1 MAERTAAENAAAG
14 PDVIGEGLT
23 SWSVSPCGRRV
34 QLGFED
40 VHGRRCRLD
49 LPFEA
54 VSALL
59 MTIPRILRAA
69 LRARGDRSAL
79 VVQPLAT
86 WRVERAAGTGNLIL
100 TLATPTGFDVTFA
113 VAPDQLEAMGE
124 AGSEPEPA
132 RQLLN

>member
-1 MAERTAAENAAAG
+1 MTEHAATG
-14 PDVIGEGLT
+14 RDVIGEGLT

-40 VHGRRCRLD
+40 VRGRRCRLD

-59 MTIPRILRAA
+59 IAIPRILRAA
-69 LRARGDRSAL
+69 LRAKGDRSAR

-86 WRVERAAGTGNLIL
+86 WSVERAAGTGNLIL
-100 TLATPTGFDVTFA
+100 TLATPTGFDVAFA
-113 VAPDQLEAMGE
+113 VAPDQLEAMSE
-124 AGSEPEPA
+124 AASATEVP
-132 RQLLN
+132 RRVLN

>member
-1 MAERTAAENAAAG
+1 
-14 PDVIGEGLT
+14 
-23 SWSVSPCGRRV
+23 V

-40 VHGRRCRLD
+40 MHGRRCRLD

-69 LRARGDRSAL
+69 LRVRGDRSAR

-113 VAPDQLEAMGE
+113 VAPDQLEAIGE
-124 AGSEPEPA
+124 AASATDFPS
-132 RQLLN
+132 RVLN